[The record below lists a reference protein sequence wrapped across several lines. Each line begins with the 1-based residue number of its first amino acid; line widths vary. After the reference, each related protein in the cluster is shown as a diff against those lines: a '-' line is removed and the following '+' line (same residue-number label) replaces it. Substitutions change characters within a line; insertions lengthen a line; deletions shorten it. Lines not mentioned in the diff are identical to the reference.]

1 MRILVISNLFP
12 PHHIG
17 GYELRCAD
25 VVNGLRER
33 GHVVQVLTSTYGLM
47 KPQDEGFVFRR
58 LKLNGFP
65 GDTWHPIWTLAAIQ
79 LYNIRTFRWVCQSF
93 QPDLLFLWNMNGF
106 TQVIPVTAKKI
117 GVPVVFD
124 ISDESL
130 CHLVKGC
137 DSWVSWWNIPNQRL
151 RSKVLR
157 RVFENLGIRK
167 MAGNFLP
174 VHPAPIKLDHAY
186 FTSRDLRNH
195 YKDQGV
201 PVEGAPVIYC
211 GIPLRRIA
219 ERKVPLPFPPFRLLF
234 VGRVVPEKGVETAI
248 RALSIL
254 IQRRGQG
261 SVCLTVVG
269 PRAPEYI
276 QKLSQLGEKEGSTG
290 SVQFTGPLVREKVG
304 DFYQSHHALVFPS
317 IWDEPFA
324 LTPLEAMA
332 SCLPVIGAPTG
343 GSKELFIHGVN
354 SLTFKAGDPIDLADR
369 VEALMDDP
377 ALLSCLAREGRHLVS
392 QQFSVEKMVSEIE
405 SYLQEVLQRWEGN
418 SKTVRRPSARMNVS
432 GTQVASK
439 RMAKPALPGGI

>member
-1 MRILVISNLFP
+1 MKILILSNLYP
-12 PHHIG
+12 PYHVG
-17 GYELRCAD
+17 GYELRCLD
-25 VVNGLRER
+25 VVEALREK

-79 LYNIRTFRWVCQSF
+79 LYNIRILRWVCQNF

-106 TQVIPVTAKKI
+106 TQVVPVTAKTF

-130 CHLVKGC
+130 CHLVKGR
-137 DSWVSWWNIPNQRL
+137 DSWVSWWNIPHQRL

-157 RVFENLGIRK
+157 RVFEKLGIRK

-174 VHPAPIKLDHAY
+174 VHPTPINVDHAY

-195 YKDQGV
+195 YKDQGL

-211 GIPLRRIA
+211 GVPLGRMA
-219 ERKVPLPFPPFRLLF
+219 ERKVPLSFPPFRLLF

-269 PRAPEYI
+269 PGAPEYI
-276 QKLSQLGEKEGSTG
+276 QKLSQLCVKEGS
-290 SVQFTGPLVREKVG
+290 SEPVQFVGFLGREKV
-304 DFYQSHHALVFPS
+304 DECYQSHHALVFPS
-317 IWDEPFA
+317 MWDEPFA
-324 LTPLEAMA
+324 LTPLESMA
-332 SCLPVIGAPTG
+332 SGLPVVGTPTG

-354 SLTFKAGDPIDLADR
+354 SLIFRAGDPSDLADR

-377 ALLSCLAREGRHLVS
+377 ALLSRLAQEGRRLVS

-405 SYLQEVLQRWEGN
+405 CYLQEVLRMWEGKSQPLLN
-418 SKTVRRPSARMNVS
+418 LTARMNAT
-432 GTQVASK
+432 GMQVASK
-439 RMAKPALPGGI
+439 KIAKPALPGRI